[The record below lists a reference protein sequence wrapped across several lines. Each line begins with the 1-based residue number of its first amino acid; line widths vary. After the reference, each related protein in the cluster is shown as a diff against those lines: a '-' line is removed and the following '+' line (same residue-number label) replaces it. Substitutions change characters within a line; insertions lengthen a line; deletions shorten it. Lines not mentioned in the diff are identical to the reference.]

1 MAVSNAQYNKL
12 ASQGKVAGPVN
23 PSSSYF
29 NADQQRRASQAV
41 LGASTSGGGR
51 AVTPGITTQAQVSS
65 PSNDGGGDGGG
76 DISDAYAPALQAIAE
91 AENALRGNA
100 NAQEESVGRN
110 YQSSLDQ
117 TNTESAQLKTET
129 SQRQDQFNKQLRSA
143 YENAVRAYNALNQ
156 QKIAKFGGGSSAGGA
171 VGELAQ
177 QEYFKQQ
184 GNINDQQSQGDL
196 QFSNEFSKI
205 GSYIGKK
212 LTDLDNWKK
221 DTMSQIQQN
230 LSSALAE
237 ISARRGDVESN
248 KTRDKLALLQSA
260 RDRVAAVQDAN
271 RSFMQQLA
279 VASLSQAQQISGRAF
294 TPTEIQATLQQWGIP
309 LNGVSGV
316 TGQTPTPTGRPNDQ
330 YDEFGNLINA

>member
-12 ASQGKVAGPVN
+12 ASQGKVYGPVN
-23 PSSSYF
+23 PSSQSF

-41 LGASTSGGGR
+41 LGASTGPGGGSP
-51 AVTPGITTQAQVSS
+51 TTTQTQVAA
-65 PSNDGGGDGGG
+65 PSGSNGGGDVNTS

-100 NAQEESVGRN
+100 SAQEESVGRN

-196 QFSNEFSKI
+196 QFSGEFSKI